1 MFISVDLAKII
12 VKRAMAIIHHNV
24 NVMDHNGIIIASG
37 EANRIG
43 KLHGIACEVI
53 RTRRRIVVD
62 DIKETNEY
70 QNVQMGIN
78 HPIII
83 DDQVVLVIGVSGN
96 PAVIGRYAELAI
108 LTAELLI
115 QQAYEIRKINWQF
128 RIRDLLFKQFIEGSD
143 DKSDEALTQLDL
155 LGVDL
160 NKKLQPILINVKISG
175 NQQDKAIDHI
185 INVISSLTNYQSVIL
200 LSNEEILL
208 ILDGENDNIIKKI
221 DDFLVTQLSHY
232 RIAVGIKTMKPQ
244 FFRKS
249 VAMLKKMIDFN
260 TKNSSNKKI
269 IEPDNFVLQSILD
282 SSSNNPFVLFF
293 NEKIELLLTSPLSD
307 TLIET
312 LDAYINCN
320 NQIAV
325 TAEKLNIHRN
335 TLLYRL
341 KKIKE
346 ISQLDPM
353 NFMELNY
360 LMIGLYYYKK
370 AQTLMS

>member
-43 KLHGIACEVI
+43 ELHGIACEVI

-62 DIKETNEY
+62 EIKESDEY

-83 DDQVVLVIGVSGN
+83 DDQVILVIGVSGN

-115 QQAYEIRKINWQF
+115 QQAYEIRKINWQY
-128 RIRDLLFKQFIEGSD
+128 RIRDLLFKQFIEGTD
-143 DKSDEALTQLDL
+143 DKSDEALTQLNL
-155 LGVDL
+155 FGVDL
-160 NKKLQPILINVKISG
+160 HKKLQPILINVKISG

-185 INVISSLTNYQSVIL
+185 INVISSLTNFQSVIL

-208 ILDGENDNIIKKI
+208 ILDNENENIIQKI
-221 DDFLVTQLSHY
+221 DNFLVTQLSHY
-232 RIAVGIKTMKPQ
+232 RIAVGIKTKKPQ

-249 VAMLKKMIDFN
+249 VAMLKKMIDLN
-260 TKNSSNKKI
+260 IKSSSKHKI
-269 IEPDNFVLQSILD
+269 ITPDNFVFQSILD
-282 SSSNNPFVLFF
+282 NSLDNPFVLFF
-293 NEKIELLLTSPLSD
+293 NEKMEKLLTSSLSD
-307 TLIET
+307 SLIET
-312 LDAYINCN
+312 LEVYINCN

-325 TAEKLNIHRN
+325 TAEKLDIHRN

-346 ISQLDPM
+346 ISQLDPL

-360 LMIGLYYYKK
+360 LMIGLYYYKN
-370 AQTLMS
+370 TPIPI

>member
-12 VKRAMAIIHHNV
+12 VKRAMALIHHNV

-37 EANRIG
+37 ETNRIG
-43 KLHGIACEVI
+43 ELHGIACEVI
-53 RTRRRIVVD
+53 RTRRRIVVNE
-62 DIKETNEY
+62 IKESNEY

-83 DDQVVLVIGVSGN
+83 DDQVILVIGVSGN

-115 QQAYEIRKINWQF
+115 QQAYEIRKINWQY

-143 DKSDEALTQLDL
+143 EKSNEALTQLNL
-155 LGVDL
+155 FGVDL
-160 NKKLQPILINVKISG
+160 NKEFQPILINVKISG

-208 ILDGENDNIIKKI
+208 ILDSGNEDIIKKI
-221 DDFLVTQLSHY
+221 NDFLITQLSHY
-232 RIAVGIKTMKPQ
+232 RIAVGIKTKNPQ

-249 VAMLKKMIDFN
+249 VAMLKKMIELN
-260 TKNSSNKKI
+260 IKTSSKNKVIN
-269 IEPDNFVLQSILD
+269 PNNFVLQSILD
-282 SSSNNPFVLFF
+282 NALDNPFVLFF
-293 NEKIELLLTSPLSD
+293 YEKMEKLLTSSLSD

-312 LDAYINCN
+312 LEAYIDCN

-325 TAEKLNIHRN
+325 TAEKLDIHRN

-346 ISQLDPM
+346 ICQLDPS

-360 LMIGLYYYKK
+360 LMIGIYYYKNT
-370 AQTLMS
+370 QIGI